1 MSAEDSTPKAI
12 WIITEEVAE
21 TSNTTTETYTDN
33 VTRSIGSR
41 STSQETRGIISEFK
55 NTDSTASSGARSSS
69 DTGGVLGRFQSTE
82 EIVVSQKKG
91 ELVITRRKVEVSQL
105 KQEMKGFLQAM
116 REMLDEAEEPNSKM
130 QLDEVELSVE
140 INGEGQVSLFGLGGG
155 KAGGKGAM
163 TFKFKRK

>member
-1 MSAEDSTPKAI
+1 MSAENSTPEAI

-21 TSNTTTETYTDN
+21 TSNTTTETVTD
-33 VTRSIGSR
+33 VTRSIG
-41 STSQETRGIISEFK
+41 
-55 NTDSTASSGARSSS
+55 ARSSE
-69 DTGGVLGRFQSTE
+69 DIGPLLGGVKTKE
-82 EIVVSQKKG
+82 EIVVTQKKG
-91 ELVITRRKVEVSQL
+91 ELVITRRKVEVTKI

-140 INGEGQVSLFGLGGG
+140 INGEGQISLFGVGGG